1 MLLNLEKDPIH
12 LEEKKVGNLQIK
24 GKPATV
30 KQKSFINK

>member
-1 MLLNLEKDPIH
+1 MSLNLEKDPIQ